1 MSKLPPD
8 TSMKQD
14 IQHLV
19 ILVRCLEPDAHT
31 PPDIPDLEMWSMI
44 TDLQLTLNAFRR
56 KWVKIA
62 KRSINQQNPVKVPK
76 QS

>member
-1 MSKLPPD
+1 ML
-8 TSMKQD
+8 
-14 IQHLV
+14 
-19 ILVRCLEPDAHT
+19 

-44 TDLQLTLNAFRR
+44 TEIQLTLNAFRR